1 MVDANKAFGLIKDSR
16 ILAGLEVNPGDG
28 FVVVSNLPIV
38 ELILLALFCANSL
51 SKCTLFRNNIYT
63 RRILIIAKIRFLVCF
78 LLIRGKLSW
87 LLKKQKCH
95 ILLILVL
102 FTFETGIFLCLY
114 MAKPISI

>member
-38 ELILLALFCANSL
+38 ELILLALFSANSL
-51 SKCTLFRNNIYT
+51 SKCPLFRNNICT

-102 FTFETGIFLCLY
+102 FTFETGIFL
-114 MAKPISI
+114 